1 MARPGAPVISVPPQG
16 RVQDLVM
23 DEPWGGGSRQASD
36 SPTIN
41 LSPYPYPPGEGFS
54 VGVTMPPRGHCV
66 TSGKV
71 CDCHD

>member
-41 LSPYPYPPGEGFS
+41 LSPYPYPPEEGLL
-54 VGVTMPPRGHCV
+54 RGGDHAAQGTLGDV
-66 TSGKV
+66 WKGL
-71 CDCHD
+71 